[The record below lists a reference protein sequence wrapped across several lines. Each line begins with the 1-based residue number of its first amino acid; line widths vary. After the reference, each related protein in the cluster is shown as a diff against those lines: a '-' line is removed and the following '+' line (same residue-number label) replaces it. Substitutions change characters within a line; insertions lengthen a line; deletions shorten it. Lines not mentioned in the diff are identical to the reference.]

1 MAFPSRDE
9 VRDSC
14 SHAIGLG
21 YSVEPGVT
29 VAVGSCCP
37 LGAVLIARGLG
48 AGWDEGT
55 SDWLDLARLLG
66 CDADEVEAFT
76 NAFDGVS
83 GARHP
88 VGTEMRE
95 GWERPQL
102 PAPLP
107 GR

>member
-1 MAFPSRDE
+1 MAFPSSDE
-9 VRDSC
+9 VWDAC
-14 SHAIGLG
+14 SRAIGLG
-21 YSVEPGVT
+21 YSVEPEVT

-48 AGWDEGT
+48 AGWDEGA
-55 SDWLDLARLLG
+55 SDWLDLTRLLG

-76 NAFDGVS
+76 NAFDGVQ

-95 GWERPQL
+95 GWESTQFT
-102 PAPLP
+102 ASFP